1 MATFSTFMIWAFV
14 LLSHDFTISYK
25 TNFAK
30 RVDACHFDVLH
41 HLADSK
47 IFSHTEP
54 LLNDH

>member
-1 MATFSTFMIWAFV
+1 M

-30 RVDACHFDVLH
+30 RVDAFHFNVLN

>member
-1 MATFSTFMIWAFV
+1 M

-54 LLNDH
+54 LLNNH

>member
-25 TNFAK
+25 LILQ
-30 RVDACHFDVLH
+30 RVDACHFNVLH

-54 LLNDH
+54 LLNNH

>member
-1 MATFSTFMIWAFV
+1 M

-25 TNFAK
+25 LILQ
-30 RVDACHFDVLH
+30 RVDACHFNVLH